1 MQLDIQSFGKRTEL
15 WTEILH
21 LRARGI
27 PTPDRAEFIRTSSRI
42 ARSSSTISAANSR
55 ARSGSST
62 SVASQ
67 MIAVPEDDQTIVGY
81 GPRTPVYRATPP
93 TPLPQTVHKP
103 MVLPSNVSDA
113 DDDEHDDGVQP
124 RNRPV
129 VRRRRRTN
137 VRMPQR
143 QVAVDSI
150 IITSDEEFPGS
161 YIAKIEA
168 MTSYDQGRPMRR
180 NMSKRDSVTPS
191 DSVSLRG
198 RKQKKPAAAT
208 IQDFTKKPHKCKK
221 GDKCRKHGRAE
232 HPTLP
237 SRPKSEVRS
246 EHGTIL
252 IATTPSIADFSG
264 MQPVIPHDSPRTIQG
279 SPTTLQGSPRPQS
292 GYTSPSIIASSDA
305 LGQIQ
310 SKEIK
315 LKESVLREV
324 SRLDPQESVRQFI
337 TYQHLQHLEEARNT
351 PPPVPTKVPA
361 EHLNAAPRR
370 PSPPPAPRKD
380 SIGSI
385 MPPHPVPTPQPY
397 PSHAS
402 HASYQRLPPSVPHT
416 ASTTGSLCPPTPS
429 PPMQRSQTPS
439 FGLRIQ
445 GMEQV
450 VPPHANFS
458 VPNRVRSP
466 GMMRTTTPF
475 SEADVPCPTGTPINF
490 RDQSQSVPP
499 ELHYRRFPTP
509 TIESLTAPIV
519 PRGAGIQRSQ
529 STRPTLNMVEE
540 SAEWEMV
547 DDGEVKMAPSPSMR
561 THSGWMKKRRT
572 NWFRHEWPDYHFVLR
587 GTRLGYARDVA
598 TGEVGSIDMDQYQV
612 ACSNSGSTK
621 LSAAFKAGKIFGKK
635 KEDGVAGSYFFQ
647 LVPADGPGQ
656 KGKKNIGKVHCFAV
670 GSREERI
677 DWMRELMLAKAI
689 KQKGQGFEV
698 EVNGEKV

>member
-1 MQLDIQSFGKRTEL
+1 M
-15 WTEILH
+15 
-21 LRARGI
+21 
-27 PTPDRAEFIRTSSRI
+27 
-42 ARSSSTISAANSR
+42 
-55 ARSGSST
+55 
-62 SVASQ
+62 
-67 MIAVPEDDQTIVGY
+67 MAVPEVDDQTVVGFEIRA
-81 GPRTPVYRATPP
+81 PSSRPVAPQ
-93 TPLPQTVHKP
+93 PQTHHQHQHQHHHQHQHQHQNKP
-103 MVLPSNVSDA
+103 QPQPQGNSSDEA
-113 DDDEHDDGVQP
+113 DEEGTDDGV
-124 RNRPV
+124 RTRSRPV
-129 VRRRRRTN
+129 VRRKRRTN

-143 QVAVDSI
+143 QVSVDSI
-150 IITSDEEFPGS
+150 VITSDDEFPGS

-168 MTSYDQGRPMRR
+168 LTSFDHGRPLRR
-180 NMSKRDSVTPS
+180 NMSLRDSVTPS

-198 RKQKKPAAAT
+198 RKQKKKSKQPTAEG
-208 IQDFTKKPHKCKK
+208 QSRPHQCKK
-221 GDKCRKHGRAE
+221 GDRCRKHGKVTHTPAPVPVQTMPI
-232 HPTLP
+232 PTP
-237 SRPKSEVRS
+237 ARPNSDMKS
-246 EHGTIL
+246 EHGTIV
-252 IATTPSIADFSG
+252 IATTPSIADFSALVRDEDG
-264 MQPVIPHDSPRTIQG
+264 VV
-279 SPTTLQGSPRPQS
+279 QGSPRPQS
-292 GYTSPSIIASSDA
+292 DYTSPSVIASSDA
-305 LGQIQ
+305 LGPIQ

-324 SRLDPQESVRQFI
+324 SRLDPQENVKQFL
-337 TYQHLQHLEEARNT
+337 THQHLQHLEERRHS
-351 PPPVPTKVPA
+351 PPPVPTKSA
-361 EHLNAAPRR
+361 SDILRAQRQ
-370 PSPPPAPRKD
+370 PSPPSPPPPAPRD
-380 SIGSI
+380 TAN
-385 MPPHPVPTPQPY
+385 PP
-397 PSHAS
+397 
-402 HASYQRLPPSVPHT
+402 HASYGPRMQSLPPSAIT
-416 ASTTGSLCPPTPS
+416 AATLAPPTPS
-429 PPMQRSQTPS
+429 PPLRSQTPS

-450 VPPHANFS
+450 VPPYANFS
-458 VPNRVRSP
+458 VPSRVRSP
-466 GMMRTTTPF
+466 AMMRTTTPF
-475 SEADVPCPTGTPINF
+475 SEADVPCSAGTPINF

-509 TIESLTAPIV
+509 TMESLTAPIV
-519 PRGAGIQRSQ
+519 PRSVGANIPRSQ

-635 KEDGVAGSYFFQ
+635 KEDGTPGSYFFQ
-647 LVPADGPGQ
+647 LVPADGPA

-670 GSREERI
+670 NSREERI